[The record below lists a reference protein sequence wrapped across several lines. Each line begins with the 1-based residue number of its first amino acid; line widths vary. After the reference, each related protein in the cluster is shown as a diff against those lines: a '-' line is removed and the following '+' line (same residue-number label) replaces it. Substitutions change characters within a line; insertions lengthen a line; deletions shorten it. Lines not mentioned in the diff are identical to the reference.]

1 MIAITSPRL
10 RRSATVRAH
19 AALRLLAAAAVAAL
33 PAAASADEGMWLFT
47 NPPLQ
52 QLRSAYG
59 VELTP
64 EWLEHVQKS
73 AVRFSTGGS
82 GSIISPDGLV
92 MTNHH
97 VASDMLQKLSTPER
111 DLLATG
117 FRAASRAEEL
127 PCPDLELNVLW
138 NVKDVT
144 DQVNAA
150 VPAGAS
156 VAEAGKARRSAIAA
170 IEKKAQEESGLKSQ
184 VVTLWNGARFH
195 LYQYRRYT
203 DVRLVFAPEQA
214 IAFFGG
220 DTDNF
225 EYPRFDM
232 DVTYFRIYE
241 DGKPLRPEHYLRWSQ
256 GAREGDLA
264 FVAGHPGTTHRGYTV
279 DHVRSMRDVGT
290 PRRLQRLWRSEVKTQ
305 TFAGRSAEHRRV
317 AQDDLFG
324 IANGR
329 KAVTGIMS
337 GLADPAILA
346 AKDADEQALRTW
358 VAQHQSP
365 DDARRTLAAFDAIA
379 KSRATAADL
388 ERRDGVL
395 EMLAR
400 GEYASRAL
408 HLVRLADELPKP
420 TSDRLRE
427 YGDARLP
434 SLYQELYSPAPIYD
448 FYETWKT
455 EQALLYAIETLG
467 AGDPMVRVLLA
478 NKSPRDRAE
487 ELVKGVSFRTP
498 ESRKALVEGGGAAVR
513 AAMVNDPMLALVAA
527 LDPDARALRKRL
539 EDEVESVERD
549 AYSRIGAAR
558 FQARGDGVYPDAT
571 FTLRL
576 AFGPIKGYAEE
587 GRTVPAFTTLGG
599 LFERATA
606 RRGEEGFQLPD
617 SWMKARERLPA
628 DLPFNF
634 VCTADIIGGNSGS
647 PVVNSRGEVIG
658 LIFDGNIHT
667 LVGDVQ
673 YANDGLGRAVAVD
686 SRALVEALRTVYG
699 ANDLAAEITG
709 AANLK

>member
-117 FRAASRAEEL
+117 FRAGSRAEEL

-256 GAREGDLA
+256 GAREGTWRSWPATPAPRTAATPWTTCAPCGTWGRRGGSSALA
-264 FVAGHPGTTHRGYTV
+264 QRGEDADVRGPLRGAPPRGPGRSLRHRQRPKGGHRH
-279 DHVRSMRDVGT
+279 HVRAGGSRD
-290 PRRLQRLWRSEVKTQ
+290 PRRQ
-305 TFAGRSAEHRRV
+305 GR
-317 AQDDLFG
+317 G
-324 IANGR
+324 
-329 KAVTGIMS
+329 
-337 GLADPAILA
+337 
-346 AKDADEQALRTW
+346 
-358 VAQHQSP
+358 
-365 DDARRTLAAFDAIA
+365 
-379 KSRATAADL
+379 
-388 ERRDGVL
+388 
-395 EMLAR
+395 
-400 GEYASRAL
+400 
-408 HLVRLADELPKP
+408 
-420 TSDRLRE
+420 
-427 YGDARLP
+427 
-434 SLYQELYSPAPIYD
+434 
-448 FYETWKT
+448 
-455 EQALLYAIETLG
+455 
-467 AGDPMVRVLLA
+467 
-478 NKSPRDRAE
+478 
-487 ELVKGVSFRTP
+487 
-498 ESRKALVEGGGAAVR
+498 
-513 AAMVNDPMLALVAA
+513 
-527 LDPDARALRKRL
+527 
-539 EDEVESVERD
+539 
-549 AYSRIGAAR
+549 
-558 FQARGDGVYPDAT
+558 
-571 FTLRL
+571 
-576 AFGPIKGYAEE
+576 
-587 GRTVPAFTTLGG
+587 
-599 LFERATA
+599 
-606 RRGEEGFQLPD
+606 
-617 SWMKARERLPA
+617 
-628 DLPFNF
+628 
-634 VCTADIIGGNSGS
+634 
-647 PVVNSRGEVIG
+647 
-658 LIFDGNIHT
+658 
-667 LVGDVQ
+667 
-673 YANDGLGRAVAVD
+673 
-686 SRALVEALRTVYG
+686 
-699 ANDLAAEITG
+699 
-709 AANLK
+709 